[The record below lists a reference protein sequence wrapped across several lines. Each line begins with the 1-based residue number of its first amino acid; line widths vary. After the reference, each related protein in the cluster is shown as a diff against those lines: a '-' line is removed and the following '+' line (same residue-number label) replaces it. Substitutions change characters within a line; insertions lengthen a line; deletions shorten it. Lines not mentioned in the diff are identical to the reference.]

1 MQGMR
6 DLMRGSLARSLS
18 TLPAQDRLAAALP
31 LVCGT
36 ALASHCE
43 VVGLDAAGTLHIRVT
58 GRDWMAPLQGMR
70 ELLRSDLARIAGV
83 VLTDLRFEHVLSGET
98 ANTRSGSRRV
108 RQKDETQHLNRSPS
122 PR

>member
-18 TLPAQDRLAAALP
+18 TLRPEDRLAAALP

-43 VVGLDAAGTLHIRVT
+43 VGRLDGERTLHLRVR
-58 GRDWMAPLQGMR
+58 GRAWLHPLLSMR
-70 ELLRSDLARIAGV
+70 EVLRSDLARVSGV
-83 VLTDLRFEHVLSGET
+83 AVDGLRFDVSSGDVLSSDFL
-98 ANTRSGSRRV
+98 SGADGGSTPAMQGKKGLR
-108 RQKDETQHLNRSPS
+108 
-122 PR
+122 